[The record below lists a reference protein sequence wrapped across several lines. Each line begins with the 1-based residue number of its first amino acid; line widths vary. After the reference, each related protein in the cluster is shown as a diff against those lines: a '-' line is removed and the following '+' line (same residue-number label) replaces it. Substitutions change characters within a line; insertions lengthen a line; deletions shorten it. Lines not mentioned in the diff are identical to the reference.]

1 MITRILAVAAF
12 AALVLTGCADTP
24 NGGGTP
30 TTASESTGEPS
41 PEPTD
46 PESTQTEVDKP
57 SIKIATA
64 PIGGAP
70 DEGGVRQCTPV
81 SWLADDFPDGTTVT
95 LESPELD
102 PTDIFVLDQSACS
115 DDRRQCVNVVWTT
128 DDHDSCFVGGRQVAA
143 GGKNVH
149 VLVPAKVTC
158 ATEEDCARL
167 DEEARKR
174 GSQVYFITGP
184 LETTETPPT
193 EPPPT
198 ESSPTE
204 SSPTETPSDG

>member
-1 MITRILAVAAF
+1 MGRTALAVALF
-12 AALVLTGCADTP
+12 AVLMAGCADTP
-24 NGGGTP
+24 NGNGTP
-30 TTASESTGEPS
+30 SPGPTTESTGEPS

-57 SIKIATA
+57 SIKVATA

-70 DEGGVRQCTPV
+70 DEAGVRQCTPV
-81 SWLADDFPDGTTVT
+81 SWLADDIPDGTTVT
-95 LESPELD
+95 LGSPELD
-102 PTDIFVLDQSACS
+102 PKDVFELDQSACS
-115 DDRRQCVNVVWTT
+115 DDRRQCANVVWTT
-128 DDHDSCFVGGRQVAA
+128 DDVDSCFVGARQVAA
-143 GGKNVH
+143 GDKNVH

-158 ATEEDCARL
+158 ATEEDCARI

-174 GSQVYFITGP
+174 GSQVYFITGE
-184 LETTETPPT
+184 LETTDPPPT

-204 SSPTETPSDG
+204 TPSGG